1 MLQVEKSYSVSRPE
15 ELKPT
20 ETQRDVETSAYRI
33 ALVDSDKDFQES
45 ACMALSDHGFAVS
58 GFSSG
63 QSLLAYLDQGS
74 GADAIVLDW
83 KLSDG
88 MGLQLLENLRLRGVL
103 APVVFLTS
111 VPAAAYENLALGRGA
126 DDFVDKARGVEIFSK
141 RLRLVIEGT
150 RAGKQPREQSAV
162 IRHGSLTVRP
172 DIMRAYW
179 KNVDVGLTLTEFN
192 IVYRLVT
199 SLDDYISYRQIYD
212 CVRHV
217 GFVAGSGEDGFRTN
231 VRTSVKRIRN
241 KFKQLDESFGEIQN
255 YPAFGYR
262 WRAPVAI
269 MPTPDRAA

>member
-1 MLQVEKSYSVSRPE
+1 MIEAPNSESIFHLRN
-15 ELKPT
+15 LRPT
-20 ETQRDVETSAYRI
+20 EALRRAEKPAYRV

-63 QSLLAYLDQGS
+63 QALLAYFDQRGS
-74 GADAIVLDW
+74 AEAIVLDW
-83 KLSDG
+83 KLADG
-88 MGLQLLENLRLRGVL
+88 MGLQLFENLRLRGIG
-103 APVVFLTS
+103 APIVFLTS
-111 VPAAAYENLALGRGA
+111 MPAAAYENLALGRGA
-126 DDFVDKARGVEIFSK
+126 ADFVDKARGVEIFAK
-141 RLRLVIEGT
+141 RLQLIIEGA
-150 RAGKQPREQSAV
+150 RPGGERPNV

-179 KNVDVGLTLTEFN
+179 NDVDVGLTLTEFN
-192 IVYRLVT
+192 IVHRLVK
-199 SLDDYISYRQIYD
+199 SPDDYISYRQIYD

-241 KFKQLDESFGEIQN
+241 KFKKLDPAFGEIQN

-262 WRAPVAI
+262 WRTPVNA
-269 MPTPDRAA
+269 TAKSDRAA

>member
-1 MLQVEKSYSVSRPE
+1 MFEVAKSDSVLHSREPVSKE
-15 ELKPT
+15 ATLRTDTP
-20 ETQRDVETSAYRI
+20 AI
-33 ALVDSDKDFQES
+33 ALVDSDEDFQES

-63 QSLLAYLDQGS
+63 QALLAYFDQGG
-74 GADAIVLDW
+74 GAEAIVLDW
-83 KLSDG
+83 KLADG
-88 MGLQLLENLRLRGVL
+88 MGLQLLENLRLRGIG

-126 DDFVDKARGVEIFSK
+126 ADFVDKARGVEIFAK
-141 RLRLVIEGT
+141 RLHLIIEGARPGHDHT
-150 RAGKQPREQSAV
+150 REPTTT
-162 IRHGSLTVRP
+162 IRHGSLAIRP

-179 KNVDVGLTLTEFN
+179 KGIDVGLTLTEFN
-192 IVYRLVT
+192 IVHRLVKN
-199 SLDDYISYRQIYD
+199 LDDYISYRQIYD

-241 KFKQLDESFGEIQN
+241 KFKELDPDFGEIKN

-262 WRAPVAI
+262 WRAPVNA
-269 MPTPDRAA
+269 MPKRDQAA